1 MINEEQQKQI
11 KTKVEER
18 ARVFNYLFNTEEG
31 KVVYK
36 DLRQALVIN
45 PELITNQHT
54 SNIKEA
60 SLIQMGMRFAFNYI
74 DEYLDYKIINKL

>member
-1 MINEEQQKQI
+1 MTYEEQLKA
-11 KTKVEER
+11 KLEER
-18 ARVFNYLFNTEEG
+18 TRIFNYLFNTEEG

-54 SNIKEA
+54 SNINEA

-74 DEYLDYKIINKL
+74 DEYLDYKITNKL